1 MRRIMSDLRL
11 PSKTYSGARSEFRPR
26 TRSRNRFELNCEA
39 LECRQL
45 LSTTATPTMTSSP
58 GRATPSL
65 QVLPFVSSGPTGL
78 TPQEIQNAYG
88 INQIW
93 FSGGKVMGN
102 GAGQTIAIVTAYND
116 PTIKSDLRMFDNE
129 YGLPNPPSFTVSKI
143 GPTTTDAGWALET
156 SLDVEWAHAIAPGA
170 NILLVEAPSD
180 GLSDLFNA
188 VSVAEHSG
196 ASVVS
201 MSWGTTEFP
210 GEQSY
215 DALFNTPG
223 VTFVA
228 SSGDSGAWY
237 GPMYPSVSPNVLAV
251 GGTTLTL
258 SSGGGYG
265 SESGWSSPRPNWSG
279 STGGFSGYD
288 MNWNSYET
296 EPAYQTAALQAVGL
310 NYGVRT
316 TPDVSFN
323 ADPNSGVSVYDSVPY
338 SGQSGWYQVGGTSAA
353 APAWA
358 GLIAIANQ
366 GLSLVGKGTLSGTQ
380 AITDL
385 YALPSSFFHDLTT
398 GFNGYLATP
407 GYNLVTGLGS
417 PLANWVVGGLLYF
430 NGGSGA
436 YASAQASVA
445 TTTNDT
451 GATTSH
457 LDLTASQTGGAVSGG
472 GSSITIGLP
481 GAGSIPSLTSSLSGS
496 STLTSGTSI
505 LAFAPQVP
513 ATQAQP
519 VVAQATTVHVDQA
532 LPPSITLGQ
541 SLIQESGISSRSFE
555 IDQPSEPNGLT
566 DEISTSPAP
575 VPSPVEEAAPAALDA
590 SEAPASEAPSPARE
604 APARVAPVPEV
615 PAPEPE
621 PAPPVDLPSISVENF
636 DLAITQLNMS
646 HEEERRD
653 SPSVAWLVD
662 DRASDASASWRAPM
676 LAGTAAIA
684 VAGYRLVLGRS
695 DRIQKRW
702 IRGRFE

>member
-1 MRRIMSDLRL
+1 MSDLRL
-11 PSKTYSGARSEFRPR
+11 PSTTRSGACPEFRTR
-26 TRSRNRFELNCEA
+26 THSRPRNRFELNCEA

-45 LSTTATPTMTSSP
+45 LSTTAAPATDSNSV
-58 GRATPSL
+58 RATTGI
-65 QVLPFVSSGPTGL
+65 QVSPLVSTGPTGL
-78 TPQEIQNAYG
+78 TPEQIQNAYG
-88 INQIW
+88 INQIR
-93 FSGGKVMGN
+93 FAGGQVMGN

-116 PTIKSDLRMFDNE
+116 PNISHDLAAFDNAF
-129 YGLPNPPSFTVSKI
+129 GLSSPPSFAVSNS
-143 GPTTTDAGWALET
+143 GATTTDAGWALET
-156 SLDVEWAHAIAPGA
+156 SLDVEWAHAIAPEA

-180 GLSDLFNA
+180 SVFDLFTAINYA
-188 VSVAEHSG
+188 RSQPGV
-196 ASVVS
+196 SVVS
-201 MSWGTTEFP
+201 MSWGMPEFQ
-210 GEQSY
+210 GEQGL
-215 DALFNTPG
+215 DPLFNTPVDHTG

-265 SESGWSSPRPNWSG
+265 SESGWSG
-279 STGGFSGYD
+279 STGGYSGYD
-288 MNWNSYET
+288 SNWYSYET

-323 ADPNSGVSVYDSVPY
+323 ADPNTGVSVYDSVPY
-338 SGQSGWYQVGGTSAA
+338 NGQSGWYQVGGTSAA

-366 GLSLVGKGTLSGTQ
+366 GLSLAGRGTLSGTQ

-385 YALPSSFFHDLTT
+385 YALPSSFFHDITT
-398 GFNGYLATP
+398 GFNGYFATP
-407 GYNLVTGLGS
+407 GYDLVTGLGS
-417 PLANWVVGGLLYF
+417 PQADLVVAGLLYV

-436 YASAQASVA
+436 YTSAQASVA
-445 TTTNDT
+445 TTANDT

-457 LDLTASQTGGAVSGG
+457 FDLTASQTGGAASSG
-472 GSSITIGLP
+472 GSSITTGLP
-481 GAGSIPSLTSSLSGS
+481 GVGSIPSLTSSLSGS
-496 STLTSGTSI
+496 STLTSVTLI
-505 LAFAPQVP
+505 LAFAPQTP

-519 VVAQATTVHVDQA
+519 VVLQATTVHVDQA

-541 SLIQESGISSRSFE
+541 SLIQESGISSRSFD

-575 VPSPVEEAAPAALDA
+575 VPSPVEEAAPAAPDA

-604 APARVAPVPEV
+604 VPAREAPVPEV
-615 PAPEPE
+615 PVPEPE

-636 DLAITQLNMS
+636 DLAIAQLNMS
-646 HEEERRD
+646 YEEERRD
-653 SPSVAWLVD
+653 SPSAAWPVV
-662 DRASDASASWRAPM
+662 DRASDASASWRAPV

-695 DRIQKRW
+695 DRIRKRW